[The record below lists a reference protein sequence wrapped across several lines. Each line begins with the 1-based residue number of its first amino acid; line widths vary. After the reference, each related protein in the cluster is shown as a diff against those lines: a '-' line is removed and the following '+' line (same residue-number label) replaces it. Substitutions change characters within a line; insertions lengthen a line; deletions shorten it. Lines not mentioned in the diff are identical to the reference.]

1 MYDCISF
8 TVELAVMCV
17 LHRQLGKALYMDKDL
32 AVPFVLSSAS
42 DPALP
47 SKVQSA
53 STHQGTSAAAFCTS

>member
-1 MYDCISF
+1 MLEF
-8 TVELAVMCV
+8 VVLGV
-17 LHRQLGKALYMDKDL
+17 LHRQLGKALYMDADL

-53 STHQGTSAAAFCTS
+53 SAHQGAPAASRSVRVL